1 MQVFFYL
8 TRELWTR
15 EDGQGMTEYAFI
27 ALLVALAVMTA
38 LSNFGTAL
46 FELYN
51 SIANSFPS

>member
-1 MQVFFYL
+1 MQTFFYL

-38 LSNFGTAL
+38 LSNFGAAL
-46 FELYN
+46 SGLLN